1 MQNYLDI
8 IMQNKF
14 FLSDSSEDVNKTMLP
29 KSPQKPSKKV
39 TKTSQNMS
47 SQSGGAD
54 VDKTTP
60 TAGFPPIFICKK
72 GDKQQEEDKNRG
84 FATKKTAVSIKEI
97 MEERR
102 SNTPFISL

>member
-8 IMQNKF
+8 LMQNKF
-14 FLSDSSEDVNKTMLP
+14 FLSDSSEDIIKTEYP
-29 KSPQKPSKKV
+29 KISKKSTHVPSKK
-39 TKTSQNMS
+39 SQD
-47 SQSGGAD
+47 GGANN
-54 VDKTTP
+54 DKTMP
-60 TAGFPPIFICKK
+60 TAGFPPIFICQK

-102 SNTPFISL
+102 SNTPFISF

>member
-14 FLSDSSEDVNKTMLP
+14 FLSDSSEDVIKTT
-29 KSPQKPSKKV
+29 PQKPPKKV
-39 TKTSQNMS
+39 THTVKNKS

-54 VDKTTP
+54 LDKTTP
-60 TAGFPPIFICKK
+60 TGGFPPIFICKK